1 MAEQLA
7 QRDTRLAPC
16 RELGP
21 HPGHPLVVVQRA
33 LADQAGDA
41 ERGDRLLVVFSLG
54 VAFEEDAN
62 SAIFIFRLEDLN
74 EKS

>member
-1 MAEQLA
+1 VDAVVLDCQPALKS
-7 QRDTRLAPC
+7 
-16 RELGP
+16 LGLYLM
-21 HPGHPLVVVQRA
+21 GL
-33 LADQAGDA
+33 A